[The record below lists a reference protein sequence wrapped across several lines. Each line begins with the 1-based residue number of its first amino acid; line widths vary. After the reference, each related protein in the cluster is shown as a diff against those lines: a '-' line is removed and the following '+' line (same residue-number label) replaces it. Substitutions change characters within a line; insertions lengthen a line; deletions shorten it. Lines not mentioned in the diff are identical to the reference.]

1 MQYDEFGTF
10 LRKKRLALN
19 PKISLNNFGIA
30 TQIDSA
36 SLSKIERV
44 KQGITL
50 KYLAQIAEF
59 YGIRLSKLIEE
70 YELQNE

>member
-19 PKISLNNFGIA
+19 PKISLNKFGVE

-50 KYLAQIAEF
+50 KYLSQIAKF
-59 YGIRLSKLIEE
+59 YGIKVSKLIEE
-70 YELQNE
+70 YEFLNK